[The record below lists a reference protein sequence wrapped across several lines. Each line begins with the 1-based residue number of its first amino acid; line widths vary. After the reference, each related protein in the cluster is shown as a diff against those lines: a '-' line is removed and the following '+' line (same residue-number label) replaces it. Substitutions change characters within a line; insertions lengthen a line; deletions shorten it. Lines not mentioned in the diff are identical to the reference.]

1 MNCWKCNKDIKFGK
15 KCQTCFNYTCSDCN
29 DFYCLCYQKCDI
41 CMNKEITIA
50 SKIRWLQYLQ
60 NSQTNRKV
68 FINIY
73 DEKGNSK

>member
-50 SKIRWLQYLQ
+50 SKIR
-60 NSQTNRKV
+60 
-68 FINIY
+68 
-73 DEKGNSK
+73 